1 MPLKHTWTDAE
12 DALVRTID
20 GPKGVTRADVA
31 RELGMSSWAVRERM
45 TRIGHRPEATTA
57 VDFID
62 LGRDPL
68 PAGHEISW
76 GAIVAG
82 SCIEGQEYR
91 P

>member
-1 MPLKHTWTDAE
+1 MPSKRIWTDAE

-20 GPKGVTRADVA
+20 GPSGVTRADVA
-31 RELGMSSWAVRERM
+31 RRLGMSSWAVRERM
-45 TRIGHRPEATTA
+45 VRIGHQSSAIEAVA
-57 VDFID
+57 YID

-68 PAGHEISW
+68 PAGHAISW

>member
-1 MPLKHTWTDAE
+1 MPLKHIWTEAE
-12 DALVRTID
+12 DALICTID
-20 GPKGVTRADVA
+20 GPNGVTRADVA
-31 RELGMSSWAVRERM
+31 RELGMSSWAVSERM
-45 TRIGHRPEATTA
+45 TRIGHRPEATVAGT
-57 VDFID
+57 VID

-68 PAGHEISW
+68 PAGHPVSS

>member
-12 DALVRTID
+12 DALIRTID

-45 TRIGHRPEATTA
+45 ARIGHRPEAPA
-57 VDFID
+57 AIEFID

-68 PAGHEISW
+68 PAGHPVSW
-76 GAIVAG
+76 QAITAG